1 MDKILSILMENPRLT
16 DAQIAAMAGLSEEE
30 VGEKI
35 AAYEKSGVI
44 VGYKTVVNWEKLEQS
59 EKVTAIIELK
69 VTPKRDTGF
78 ETIAEEIMAF
88 DEVES
93 VRIMAF
99 DEVESVSLMSGGYDF
114 SVCVTGKTFQ
124 EIAMFVAKRLA
135 PIDAVVST
143 TTTFILKKYKEDGIV
158 LSSGNEDERGADF
171 L

>member
-16 DAQIAAMAGLSEEE
+16 EAQIAAMTGLSEEE

-93 VRIMAF
+93 V
-99 DEVESVSLMSGGYDF
+99 SLMSGGYDF

-135 PIDAVVST
+135 PIDSVVST

-158 LSSGNEDERGADF
+158 LSAGNEDERGADF

>member
-35 AAYEKSGVI
+35 AAYEKSA
-44 VGYKTVVNWEKLEQS
+44 VVNWEKLEQS

-93 VRIMAF
+93 V
-99 DEVESVSLMSGGYDF
+99 SLMSGGYDF

-135 PIDAVVST
+135 PIDSVVST

>member
-16 DAQIAAMAGLSEEE
+16 DAQIAA
-30 VGEKI
+30 
-35 AAYEKSGVI
+35 
-44 VGYKTVVNWEKLEQS
+44 S

-78 ETIAEEIMAF
+78 ETIAEE
-88 DEVES
+88 
-93 VRIMAF
+93 IMAF

-135 PIDAVVST
+135 PIDSVVST

>member
-1 MDKILSILMENPRLT
+1 MDKILNILMENPRLT

-93 VRIMAF
+93 V
-99 DEVESVSLMSGGYDF
+99 SLMSGGYDF

-135 PIDAVVST
+135 PIDSVVST

-158 LSSGNEDERGADF
+158 LSAGYEDERGADF

>member
-44 VGYKTVVNWEKLEQS
+44 VGYKTVINREKLEHS

-78 ETIAEEIMAF
+78 ETIAEEIMG
-88 DEVES
+88 
-93 VRIMAF
+93 F
-99 DEVESVSLMSGGYDF
+99 DEVESVSLMSGSYDF
-114 SVCVTGKTFQ
+114 SVCVTGRTFQ

-135 PIDAVVST
+135 PIDSVVST
-143 TTTFILKKYKEDGIV
+143 STTFVLKKYKEDGIV

>member
-16 DAQIAAMAGLSEEE
+16 EAQIAAMTGLSEEE

-93 VRIMAF
+93 V
-99 DEVESVSLMSGGYDF
+99 SLMSGGYDF

-135 PIDAVVST
+135 PIDSVVST

-158 LSSGNEDERGADF
+158 LSAGYEDERGADF

>member
-1 MDKILSILMENPRLT
+1 MDKILSILMENHRLT
-16 DAQIAAMAGLSEEE
+16 DAQIADMAGLSEEE

-93 VRIMAF
+93 V
-99 DEVESVSLMSGGYDF
+99 SLMSGGYDF

-135 PIDAVVST
+135 PIDSVVST

>member
-93 VRIMAF
+93 V
-99 DEVESVSLMSGGYDF
+99 SLMSGGYDF

-135 PIDAVVST
+135 PIDSVVST
-143 TTTFILKKYKEDGIV
+143 TTTFISKKYKEDGIV

>member
-16 DAQIAAMAGLSEEE
+16 EAQIAAMTGMSEEE

-93 VRIMAF
+93 V
-99 DEVESVSLMSGGYDF
+99 SLMSGGYDF

-135 PIDAVVST
+135 PIDSVVST

-158 LSSGNEDERGADF
+158 LSAGYEDERGADF

>member
-16 DAQIAAMAGLSEEE
+16 EAQIAAMTGLSEEE

-93 VRIMAF
+93 V
-99 DEVESVSLMSGGYDF
+99 SLMSGGYDF

-135 PIDAVVST
+135 PIDSVVST

-158 LSSGNEDERGADF
+158 LSARYEDERGADF

>member
-1 MDKILSILMENPRLT
+1 
-16 DAQIAAMAGLSEEE
+16 MAGLSEEE

-93 VRIMAF
+93 V
-99 DEVESVSLMSGGYDF
+99 SLMSGGYDF

-135 PIDAVVST
+135 PIDSVVST
-143 TTTFILKKYKEDGIV
+143 STTFVLKKYKEDGIV

>member
-16 DAQIAAMAGLSEEE
+16 EAQIAAMTGLSEEE

-93 VRIMAF
+93 V
-99 DEVESVSLMSGGYDF
+99 SLMSGGYDF

-135 PIDAVVST
+135 PIDSVVST

>member
-93 VRIMAF
+93 V
-99 DEVESVSLMSGGYDF
+99 SLMSGGYDF

-135 PIDAVVST
+135 PIDSVVST
-143 TTTFILKKYKEDGIV
+143 STTFVLKKYKEDGIV

>member
-1 MDKILSILMENPRLT
+1 MDKLLNVLMENPRLT

-93 VRIMAF
+93 V
-99 DEVESVSLMSGGYDF
+99 SLMSGGYDF

-135 PIDAVVST
+135 PIDSVVST

>member
-93 VRIMAF
+93 V
-99 DEVESVSLMSGGYDF
+99 SLMSGGYDF

>member
-93 VRIMAF
+93 V
-99 DEVESVSLMSGGYDF
+99 SLMSGGYDF

-135 PIDAVVST
+135 PIDSVVST

-158 LSSGNEDERGADF
+158 LSAGYEDERGADF